1 MARSRKRRRWPWV
14 ILFSAIALVGV
25 FYVGGAWYFSG
36 LVYADALKADPYN
49 PSDLQRGTVQAFDG
63 TGEQATVTIL
73 PDEADREETKFDD
86 AVIGLA
92 LDESLLVVG
101 PATRDA
107 DGAQTRPVIDVIGS
121 APNVGD
127 RYGLTRDVWLDPEQA
142 GLDAQDV
149 VITTPDGRQFPA
161 WEIPVEGST
170 KWAILTHGKGA
181 ARSEMLRMARPLHKA
196 DYNVLVIT
204 YTGDVGAPP
213 YDDGMVNFGR
223 TEWQELQ
230 AAVEY
235 ADARGAETIVLGGA
249 SHGGAVTL
257 GLLARGELA
266 RRIDGVILDAPA
278 SSFEDVIDEAAEF
291 RSLPVVNQPIPES
304 LEDAAKLAAAFRF
317 GVDYSAIDYTD
328 MSGLI
333 EVPLLTF
340 QGVEDRT
347 VPKAVNDRFMREAG
361 AGGTYEVVDG
371 ADHVLS
377 WNVDPEAYEQAIKE
391 FTEKLDT
398 AG

>member
-1 MARSRKRRRWPWV
+1 MARSRRRRRWPWA
-14 ILFSAIALVGV
+14 ILFTAIALVGV

-36 LVYADALKADPYN
+36 QVYDDALKADPYD
-49 PSDLQRGTVQAFDG
+49 PSDLQRGTVAAYDG

-73 PDEADREETKFDD
+73 PDAEHQDETKFDQ

-101 PATRDA
+101 PATRGE
-107 DGAQTRPVIDVIGS
+107 DGAQTRPVLDVIGS

-161 WEIPVEGST
+161 WLISAEDST
-170 KWAILTHGKGA
+170 NWAILTHGKGA
-181 ARSEMLRMARPLHKA
+181 SRSEMLRMARALHA
-196 DYNVLVIT
+196 VDYNVLIIT
-204 YTGDVGAPP
+204 YTGDVGAPT
-213 YDDGMVNFGR
+213 YDDGMVHFGR

-235 ADARGAETIVLGGA
+235 ADGAGAQRIILGGA

-257 GLLARGELA
+257 GFLARGELA
-266 RRIDGVILDAPA
+266 RKIDGLILDSPA
-278 SSFEDVIDEAAEF
+278 SSLEEVIDEAAEF

-304 LEDAAKLAAAFRF
+304 LEDAAKLAVAFRY
-317 GVDYSAIDYTD
+317 GVDFSAVDYTD
-328 MSGLI
+328 MDGLV

-340 QGVEDRT
+340 QGVEDQT

-361 AGGTYEVVDG
+361 AGGRYEVVDG
-371 ADHVLS
+371 ADHLLA
-377 WNVDPEAYEQAIKE
+377 WNVDPKAYDKAIKT
-391 FTEKLDT
+391 FTKDLEN
-398 AG
+398 GE

>member
-1 MARSRKRRRWPWV
+1 MGRSRKRRRWPWV

-36 LVYADALKADPYN
+36 LVYADALKADPYD
-49 PSDLQRGTVQAFDG
+49 PADLQRGTVAAYDG
-63 TGEQATVTIL
+63 TGEQPTVTIL
-73 PDEADREETKFDD
+73 PDVEDRDETKFDA

-101 PATRDA
+101 PATRGA
-107 DGAQTRPVIDVIGS
+107 DGEQTRPVLDVIGD

-142 GLDAQDV
+142 GLDAKDV

-161 WEIPVEGST
+161 WQVDAEDST
-170 KWAILTHGKGA
+170 RWAILTHGKGA
-181 ARSEMLRMARPLHKA
+181 SRSEKLRMAQALHRN

-204 YTGDVGAPP
+204 HTGDVGAPP
-213 YDDGMVNFGR
+213 YDDGMVHYGR
-223 TEWQELQ
+223 TEWQELE
-230 AAVEY
+230 AAIEL
-235 ADARGAETIVLGGA
+235 ADAGGAETIVLGGT

-257 GLLARGELA
+257 GMLARGNLT
-266 RRIDGVILDAPA
+266 RKVDGLILDSPA

-304 LEDAAKLAAAFRF
+304 LEDAAKIAVAFRYGVDF
-317 GVDYSAIDYTD
+317 SAVDYSG
-328 MSGLI
+328 MGGLI
-333 EVPLLTF
+333 GVPLLTF
-340 QGVEDRT
+340 QGVADRT

-361 AGGTYEVVDG
+361 AGGTYVVVDG
-371 ADHVLS
+371 ADHVLA
-377 WNVDPEAYEQAIKE
+377 WNVDPEAYEQAIEE
-391 FTEKLDT
+391 FTKELEKDE
-398 AG
+398 

>member
-1 MARSRKRRRWPWV
+1 MVRSRKRRRWPWV
-14 ILFSAIALVGV
+14 ILFTTIALVGV

-36 LVYADALKADPYN
+36 QVYEDALKAEPYDPA
-49 PSDLQRGTVQAFDG
+49 DLARGSVLSYDP

-73 PDEADREETKFDD
+73 PDEADREETKFDN

-101 PATRDA
+101 PATRGA
-107 DGAQTRPVIDVIGS
+107 DGAQTRPVLDTVGG
-121 APNVGD
+121 APEVGD

-149 VITTPDGRQFPA
+149 AITTPDGRQFPA
-161 WEIPVEGST
+161 WQIPVEESA

-181 ARSEMLRMARPLHKA
+181 SRSEMLRMAKA
-196 DYNVLVIT
+196 LRKVDYNVLIIT
-204 YTGDVGAPP
+204 YTGDVGAPA
-213 YDDGMVNFGR
+213 YDDGMVHFGR

-235 ADARGAETIVLGGA
+235 VGAAGAETIVLGGA

-257 GLLARGELA
+257 GFLARGELA
-266 RRIDGVILDAPA
+266 RRVDGVILDAPA

-304 LEDAAKLAAAFRF
+304 LEDAAKLAVAFRY

-328 MSGLI
+328 MAELI

-340 QGVEDRT
+340 QGVDDRT
-347 VPKAVNDRFMREAG
+347 VPKAVNDRFMRVAG
-361 AGGTYEVVDG
+361 SGGTYEVVSG
-371 ADHVLS
+371 ADHVLA
-377 WNVDPEAYEQAIKE
+377 WNLDPKAYEKAIKE
-391 FTEKLDT
+391 FTKALDS
-398 AG
+398 GE